1 VLDVKLDRAVAA
13 RPFAALRSMFVTET
27 NADAAQVAWRTGGGK
42 AYEVAPIM
50 SFGRADA
57 LELWA
62 GRRLPSRHNT
72 SAPDMIFR
80 SFTEGE

>member
-1 VLDVKLDRAVAA
+1 MRLITWSDFQSLRDNSSAA
-13 RPFAALRSMFVTET
+13 SPET
-27 NADAAQVAWRTGGGK
+27 NADAAQLAWRTGGGK

-50 SFGRADA
+50 SFGHADA

-80 SFTEGE
+80 SFVDGE

>member
-1 VLDVKLDRAVAA
+1 
-13 RPFAALRSMFVTET
+13 MFVTEI
-27 NADAAQVAWRTGGGK
+27 NADVAHVAWRMPGGK

-72 SAPDMIFR
+72 SAPDIVFR
-80 SFTEGE
+80 SFLGGN

>member
-1 VLDVKLDRAVAA
+1 VKFDRAIAA

-27 NADAAQVAWRTGGGK
+27 NADAAQVAWRTAGGK
-42 AYEVAPIM
+42 AYDVAPIM

-80 SFTEGE
+80 SFMGGE